1 MNTASHNH
9 YALSIRPA
17 ILADWPSLFPL
28 LSHMGYLDSEQ
39 SAKSRFEQLLPRSDH
54 YLPIALLGTSLVGY
68 AWVQNYGAHLRSG
81 SSTARLHD
89 LFVLPNY
96 RKLSIGTLLFHSVK
110 TWSAHN
116 TVRYLE
122 WQASQA
128 ALGFYERLG
137 YQGNPCPQ
145 PDYPFFEIDFG

>member
-1 MNTASHNH
+1 
-9 YALSIRPA
+9 
-17 ILADWPSLFPL
+17 
-28 LSHMGYLDSEQ
+28 MGHLDSEPA
-39 SAKSRFEQLLPRSDH
+39 AKSRFEQLLQHPDQ
-54 YLPIALLGTSLVGY
+54 YLPVALLDTTIVGY

-89 LFVLPNY
+89 LFVLSNY
-96 RKLSIGTLLFHSVK
+96 RKLSIGTILFQSVK
-110 TWSAHN
+110 TWAAQSKI
-116 TVRYLE
+116 RYLE

-137 YQGNPCPQ
+137 YQGDPCPQ